1 MTDKTYF
8 DNDSF
13 NCGVWSLIKSKT
25 IILLECHNI
34 IIISSK
40 FEYIRMAIVNWIFLR
55 NS

>member
-13 NCGVWSLIKSKT
+13 YCGVWSLTKSKT
-25 IILLECHNI
+25 IILLECQNI
-34 IIISSK
+34 IIIISK
-40 FEYIRMAIVNWIFLR
+40 FENIRMAIVNWFFLR